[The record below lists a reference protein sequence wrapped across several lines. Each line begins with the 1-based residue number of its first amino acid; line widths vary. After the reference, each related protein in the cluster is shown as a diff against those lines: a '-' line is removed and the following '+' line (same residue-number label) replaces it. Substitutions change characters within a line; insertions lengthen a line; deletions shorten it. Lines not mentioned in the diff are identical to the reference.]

1 MTEAKTPLDGLIA
14 AALGEIPAD
23 LILANARIVNT
34 LTGEIERGNVAIWQ
48 EWVIGI
54 GDYQGKET
62 IDLEGKYLA
71 PGFIDAHIHLE
82 STMLHPA
89 QYARVAVPRGTL
101 GVVTD
106 LHEVANVCG
115 VEGVRRFIL
124 WTRGLPLDFFFMAP
138 SCVPAAPGESAGAVL
153 GASEL
158 KRLLNRKE
166 VAGLGE
172 MMNFPGVLSR
182 DAEVL
187 EKISLA
193 SGKPVDGHAPG
204 LRDKALNAYLA
215 AGILSDHETTELAE
229 GREKLRRGMYLMIR
243 EGSSEKN
250 LEALLPLVDDNTYPR
265 CLFAIDDRTCADLVH
280 DGDMDAVLRKAIS
293 LGLDPVR
300 AIRLATLNV
309 AQYLGRRDLG
319 AVAPGFRANLVV
331 LSDLERVSAELV
343 FYRGKLVARGG
354 KLIAPLPRRARGLE
368 NTVRVKPFSLQEL
381 KLRAGDEMP
390 AIEVLPGQIV
400 TRKAMV
406 RPKIE
411 GGEAV
416 ADPERDILK
425 LVVVERHRATGNIG
439 VGLVRGFGLREGA
452 LASSISHDSHNLIAV
467 GAADGDIFVA
477 LQEIIRHQG
486 GLAVAAGGKVLE
498 SLPLPIAGLLSPQP
512 AEEVAARVERLERLA
527 AGLGCRLPSPFAALS
542 FLALPVI
549 PEIRLTDK
557 GIVTLMSS

>member
-1 MTEAKTPLDGLIA
+1 MKELIA

-23 LILANARIVNT
+23 LVLLNARIVNT
-34 LTGEIERGNVAIWQ
+34 LTGEVEAGNVAVWG
-48 EWVIGI
+48 EWVAGI
-54 GDYQGKET
+54 GDYRGKET
-62 IDLEGKYLA
+62 IDLKGKYLA

-106 LHEVANVCG
+106 LHEIANVCG
-115 VEGVRRFIL
+115 AEGVRRFIL

-153 GASEL
+153 GPAEL
-158 KRLLNRKE
+158 KRLLGRGE

-182 DAEVL
+182 DPEVL

-204 LRDKALNAYLA
+204 LRGKALNAYLA
-215 AGILSDHETTELAE
+215 AGILSDHETTEAEE

-265 CLFAIDDRTCADLVH
+265 CLLALDDRTCADLLR

-300 AIRLATLNV
+300 AIRLATLNT
-309 AQYLGRRDLG
+309 ARYLGRRDLG

-331 LSDLERVSAELV
+331 LSDLREVRAELV
-343 FYRGKLVARGG
+343 FYRGKPVAREG
-354 KLIAPLPRRARGLE
+354 KLVTPLPRQMKGLE
-368 NTVRVKPFSLQEL
+368 NTVRVRPFSLQDLEL
-381 KLRAGDEMP
+381 PAAEEMP
-390 AIEVLPGQIV
+390 VIEVVPGQIV
-400 TRKAMV
+400 TRRTTA
-406 RPKIE
+406 RPRVKD
-411 GGEAV
+411 GKV
-416 ADPERDILK
+416 LADPERDILK

-467 GAADGDIFVA
+467 GASDEDILAA
-477 LQEIIRHQG
+477 LQEIVGLQG
-486 GLAVAAGGKVLE
+486 GLAVAAGGRALE
-498 SLPLPIAGLLSPQP
+498 SLALPIAGLLSPLP

-527 AGLGCRLPSPFAALS
+527 ADLGCKLPSPFSALS

-549 PEIRLTDK
+549 PEIRLTDR
-557 GIVTLMSS
+557 GIVTLEPK